1 MLFGGVQRSETEG
14 ARNLFP
20 GRRHSA
26 GAQRMA
32 DELEDFVLTGGQGQ
46 YGVGAHG
53 RLPVAVSKNT
63 ELPTLAE
70 GARDTVNIYSAGQ
83 RRKSIRPMAVCIA
96 PVVLRHPF
104 RWLVRAR
111 CVIHC
116 FFRPKP
122 LLSC

>member
-1 MLFGGVQRSETEG
+1 
-14 ARNLFP
+14 
-20 GRRHSA
+20 
-26 GAQRMA
+26 MA

-46 YGVGAHG
+46 CGVGAHG

-70 GARDTVNIYSAGQ
+70 EARDTVNIYSAGQ

-111 CVIHC
+111 SRDTLLFQAEATAELLMQPFTERADIGVKRADSRMLPD
-116 FFRPKP
+116 RPVF
-122 LLSC
+122 